1 MPVKEVQIDINTW
14 ETIHDFFFNTSSI
27 LNSLF
32 KLQALFLVDFSAS
45 QKGRKSCDC
54 LPFLDPF

>member
-1 MPVKEVQIDINTW
+1 MPVKEVQIDINTS
-14 ETIHDFFFNTSSI
+14 ETLYDFFFNTSSI

-32 KLQALFLVDFSAS
+32 KLQSLFLVGFSAS

-54 LPFLDPF
+54 LPFLDLF